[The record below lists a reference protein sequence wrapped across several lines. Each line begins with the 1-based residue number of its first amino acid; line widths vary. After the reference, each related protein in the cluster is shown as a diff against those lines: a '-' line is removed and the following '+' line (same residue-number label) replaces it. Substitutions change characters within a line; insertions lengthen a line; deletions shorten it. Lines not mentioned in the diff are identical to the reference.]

1 MQSLIANL
9 MLSIVM
15 VTFTVVVHFLGLI
28 VLLRLIS
35 RQGSNLRGTRL
46 HAILRQCLM
55 LITAVLGIVVLH
67 TIEIWSYAFMFEFLG
82 ATQGFEPSLYF
93 STVSF
98 TSLGYGDMVLDP
110 RWRVFGA
117 IEAAN
122 GLILFGWSTAF
133 LLTLMGKLRALEQD
147 WLEVGHHLPPARPAG
162 E

>member
-55 LITAVLGIVVLH
+55 
-67 TIEIWSYAFMFEFLG
+67 
-82 ATQGFEPSLYF
+82 
-93 STVSF
+93 
-98 TSLGYGDMVLDP
+98 
-110 RWRVFGA
+110 
-117 IEAAN
+117 
-122 GLILFGWSTAF
+122 
-133 LLTLMGKLRALEQD
+133 
-147 WLEVGHHLPPARPAG
+147 
-162 E
+162 